1 MQMPNFY
8 HDSFIYFY
16 ICPKI
21 KSNILKSGSCAFHSF
36 MQILFLCI
44 YRLWGLQYI
53 FGNFALIDF
62 NLPLYQWANKSKVEK
77 Y

>member
-21 KSNILKSGSCAFHSF
+21 KSNILKSGSCASHSF

-44 YRLWGLQYI
+44 YRLWDLQYI
-53 FGNFALIDF
+53 FGNFALINF